1 MLVAYASGHGS
12 TKGVAERLGAR
23 LAEGGGEV
31 DLRTV
36 EEVEGVGAYDA
47 IVLGSPVYDQSWLPE
62 AVEFVRA
69 NAAALA
75 ARPVWLFSVGSFGDT
90 NRLIGRF
97 MTREPKQIGEVRKAI
112 QPREY
117 RVFAG
122 VIDRHQ
128 WPFASRRLF
137 RALGGRWGDNRDL
150 WEIDACA
157 AQIGRALSGRGSGA
171 SAGAGP
177 ADGGAEQP

>member
-1 MLVAYASGHGS
+1 MTAPDAFHSSAGLRVLVAYASGHGS
-12 TKGVAERLGAR
+12 TTGVAKRLETR
-23 LAEGGGEV
+23 LAERGGEV

-47 IVLGSPVYDQSWLPE
+47 IVLGSPVYDQSWLPQ

-69 NAAALA
+69 NGAVLA

-90 NRLIGRF
+90 NRVIGRL
-97 MTREPKQIGEVRKAI
+97 MTREPKQIGELRKAI
-112 QPREY
+112 RPREY

-128 WPFASRRLF
+128 WPFRLTAALPRPGRSLGRQPRLVGDRRL
-137 RALGGRWGDNRDL
+137 G
-150 WEIDACA
+150 
-157 AQIGRALSGRGSGA
+157 
-171 SAGAGP
+171 
-177 ADGGAEQP
+177 